1 MAVYTVE
8 LGTLVKRGY
17 PIALNNY
24 PIFDEGHRAILNNKI
39 IRHYYFR
46 EICCDSPERFN
57 FYLETK
63 MDEIMPYYNQL
74 YKSELLEYNPLATE
88 FYSETNSL
96 SKEAKKAVENY
107 IKKITEES
115 TGDNYSGSKR
125 ENLNENNQRDASG
138 TETNKAVRTD
148 NLQED
153 TKADENNSSTRT
165 DNLTEK
171 IDEETGSYNTRT
183 DDLKSV
189 TVGEDS
195 ENKESNADN
204 INTTTNDLTTKTAA
218 ANIGDGTSNTSSSKV
233 TGFSDIPQAGYETTV
248 TEKPDGSVV
257 TESKGYLTT
266 RTTESS
272 NSKSIT
278 STKENSEGLT
288 TNTGTV
294 VIESHIKQN
303 DKTTAGHSSTVTNT
317 GTVEDEGGGSK
328 DTTTK
333 NTGTVDNV
341 GTISKTGLKTNT
353 GTQNNDSDGATTE
366 TETSSRT
373 NKNNI
378 YEDTQR
384 NVFVSSK
391 NVGENAEQEK
401 RHEKENGELFAE
413 GRRGISPADLIRK
426 YREIIQN
433 VDMMIIDELNDLFM
447 GVLT

>member
-88 FYSETNSL
+88 FYNETNSL

-107 IKKITEES
+107 IKKIAEES

-125 ENLNENNQRDASG
+125 ENLNEDTKRDASG
-138 TETNKAVRTD
+138 TETNKA
-148 NLQED
+148 
-153 TKADENNSSTRT
+153 TRT
-165 DNLTEK
+165 DKLKEVAVTA
-171 IDEETGSYNTRT
+171 ETNSNTRT
-183 DDLKSV
+183 DDLTEAVETTIGSTKNSDA
-189 TVGEDS
+189 TNNS
-195 ENKESNADN
+195 
-204 INTTTNDLTTKTAA
+204 TTTNALKTT
-218 ANIGDGTSNTSSSKV
+218 NSSENSGSGTSKTSGSKV

-248 TEKPDGSVV
+248 TENADGSV
-257 TESKGYLTT
+257 TTTSKGYLTT
-266 RTTESS
+266 RTTEST
-272 NSKSIT
+272 NEQNAT
-278 STKENSEGLT
+278 TTKETGKAT
-288 TNTGTV
+288 TDNTGTV
-294 VIESHIKQN
+294 TVKSELKQKDEIAETN
-303 DKTTAGHSSTVTNT
+303 SSTKTNT
-317 GTVEDEGGGSK
+317 GTVENAGSVDKTVTK
-328 DTTTK
+328 D
-333 NTGTVDNV
+333 
-341 GTISKTGLKTNT
+341 NT
-353 GTQNNDSDGATTE
+353 GTQNNDSDGTMTE
-366 TETSSRT
+366 TETGSKT

-447 GVLT
+447 GVF

>member
-1 MAVYTVE
+1 M
-8 LGTLVKRGY
+8 KRGY

-107 IKKITEES
+107 IKKIAEES

-125 ENLNENNQRDASG
+125 ENLNEDTKRDASG
-138 TETNKAVRTD
+138 TETNKT
-148 NLQED
+148 
-153 TKADENNSSTRT
+153 TRT
-165 DNLTEK
+165 DKLKEVAVSA
-171 IDEETGSYNTRT
+171 ETNSNTRT
-183 DDLKSV
+183 DDLTESV
-189 TVGEDS
+189 
-195 ENKESNADN
+195 ESTSGNTKNSDATN
-204 INTTTNDLTTKTAA
+204 NSTTTNALKTT
-218 ANIGDGTSNTSSSKV
+218 NSSENSGSGTSKTSGNKV

-248 TEKPDGSVV
+248 TENADGSV
-257 TESKGYLTT
+257 TTTSKGYLTT
-266 RTTESS
+266 RTTEST
-272 NSKSIT
+272 NEQNAT
-278 STKENSEGLT
+278 TTKETGKAT
-288 TNTGTV
+288 TDNTGTV
-294 VIESHIKQN
+294 TVKSELKQKDEISETN
-303 DKTTAGHSSTVTNT
+303 SSTKTNT
-317 GTVEDEGGGSK
+317 GTVENAGSVDKTVTK
-328 DTTTK
+328 D
-333 NTGTVDNV
+333 
-341 GTISKTGLKTNT
+341 NT

-366 TETSSRT
+366 TETGSKT

-433 VDMMIIDELNDLFM
+433 IDMMIIDELNDLFM
-447 GVLT
+447 GVF

>member
-1 MAVYTVE
+1 M
-8 LGTLVKRGY
+8 KRGY

-107 IKKITEES
+107 IKKIAEES

-125 ENLNENNQRDASG
+125 ENLNEDTKRDASG
-138 TETNKAVRTD
+138 TETNKA
-148 NLQED
+148 
-153 TKADENNSSTRT
+153 TRT
-165 DNLTEK
+165 DKLKEVSVTA
-171 IDEETGSYNTRT
+171 ETNSNTRT
-183 DDLKSV
+183 DDLTEAVETTSGSTKNS
-189 TVGEDS
+189 DAMNNS
-195 ENKESNADN
+195 
-204 INTTTNDLTTKTAA
+204 TTTNALKTT
-218 ANIGDGTSNTSSSKV
+218 NSSENSGSGTSKTSGNKV

-248 TEKPDGSVV
+248 TENADGSV
-257 TESKGYLTT
+257 TTISKGYLTT
-266 RTTESS
+266 RTTEST
-272 NSKSIT
+272 NEQNAT
-278 STKENSEGLT
+278 TTKETGKAT
-288 TNTGTV
+288 TENTGTV
-294 VIESHIKQN
+294 TVKSELKQKDEIAETN
-303 DKTTAGHSSTVTNT
+303 SSTKTNT
-317 GTVEDEGGGSK
+317 GTVENAGSVDKTVTK
-328 DTTTK
+328 D
-333 NTGTVDNV
+333 
-341 GTISKTGLKTNT
+341 NT
-353 GTQNNDSDGATTE
+353 GTQNNDSDGTMTE
-366 TETSSRT
+366 TETGSKT

-447 GVLT
+447 GVF

>member
-1 MAVYTVE
+1 M
-8 LGTLVKRGY
+8 KRGY
-17 PIALNNY
+17 PLALNNY

-63 MDEIMPYYNQL
+63 MAEIMPYYNQL

-107 IKKITEES
+107 IKKIAEES

-125 ENLNENNQRDASG
+125 ENLNEDTKRDASG
-138 TETNKAVRTD
+138 TETNKA
-148 NLQED
+148 
-153 TKADENNSSTRT
+153 TRT
-165 DNLTEK
+165 DKLKEVAVTA
-171 IDEETGSYNTRT
+171 ETNSNTRT
-183 DDLKSV
+183 DDLTEAVETTSGSTKNSDA
-189 TVGEDS
+189 TNDS
-195 ENKESNADN
+195 
-204 INTTTNDLTTKTAA
+204 TTTNALKTT
-218 ANIGDGTSNTSSSKV
+218 NSSENSGSGTSKTSGSKV

-248 TEKPDGSVV
+248 TENADGSV
-257 TESKGYLTT
+257 TTTSKGYLTT
-266 RTTESS
+266 RTTEST
-272 NSKSIT
+272 NEQNAT
-278 STKENSEGLT
+278 TTKETGKAT
-288 TNTGTV
+288 TDNTGTV
-294 VIESHIKQN
+294 TVKSELKQKDEIAETN
-303 DKTTAGHSSTVTNT
+303 SSTKTNT
-317 GTVEDEGGGSK
+317 GTVENAGSVDKTVTK
-328 DTTTK
+328 D
-333 NTGTVDNV
+333 
-341 GTISKTGLKTNT
+341 NT
-353 GTQNNDSDGATTE
+353 GTQNNDSDGTMTE
-366 TETSSRT
+366 TETGSKT

-447 GVLT
+447 GVF

>member
-1 MAVYTVE
+1 ME

-88 FYSETNSL
+88 FYNETNSL

-107 IKKITEES
+107 IKKIAEES

-125 ENLNENNQRDASG
+125 ENLNEDTKRDASG
-138 TETNKAVRTD
+138 TETNKA
-148 NLQED
+148 
-153 TKADENNSSTRT
+153 TRT
-165 DNLTEK
+165 DKLKEVAVTA
-171 IDEETGSYNTRT
+171 ETNSNTRT
-183 DDLKSV
+183 DDLTEAVETTIGSTKNSDA
-189 TVGEDS
+189 TNNS
-195 ENKESNADN
+195 
-204 INTTTNDLTTKTAA
+204 TTTNALKTT
-218 ANIGDGTSNTSSSKV
+218 NSSENSGSGTSKTSGSKV

-248 TEKPDGSVV
+248 TENADGSV
-257 TESKGYLTT
+257 TTTSKGYLTT
-266 RTTESS
+266 RTTEST
-272 NSKSIT
+272 NEQNAT
-278 STKENSEGLT
+278 TTKETGKAT
-288 TNTGTV
+288 TDNTGTV
-294 VIESHIKQN
+294 TVKSELKQKDEIAETN
-303 DKTTAGHSSTVTNT
+303 SSTKTNT
-317 GTVEDEGGGSK
+317 GTVENAGSVDKTVTK
-328 DTTTK
+328 D
-333 NTGTVDNV
+333 
-341 GTISKTGLKTNT
+341 NT
-353 GTQNNDSDGATTE
+353 GTQNNDSDGTMTE
-366 TETSSRT
+366 TETGSKT

-447 GVLT
+447 GVF

>member
-1 MAVYTVE
+1 MAIYTVE

-17 PIALNNY
+17 QISLNNY

-107 IKKITEES
+107 IKKIAEES

-125 ENLNENNQRDASG
+125 ENLNEDTKRDASG
-138 TETNKAVRTD
+138 TETNKTIRTD
-148 NLQED
+148 KLKEVSV
-153 TKADENNSSTRT
+153 T
-165 DNLTEK
+165 
-171 IDEETGSYNTRT
+171 EETNSNTRT
-183 DDLKSV
+183 DDLTETTESTSSSTKNSDASN
-189 TVGEDS
+189 DS
-195 ENKESNADN
+195 
-204 INTTTNDLTTKTAA
+204 TTTNALKTT
-218 ANIGDGTSNTSSSKV
+218 NSSENSGSGTSKTSGSKV

-248 TEKPDGSVV
+248 TENADGSV
-257 TESKGYLTT
+257 TTTSKGYLTT
-266 RTTESS
+266 RTTEST
-272 NSKSIT
+272 NEQNAT
-278 STKENSEGLT
+278 TTKETGTAT
-288 TNTGTV
+288 TDNTGTV
-294 VIESHIKQN
+294 TVKSDLKQKDEISETN
-303 DKTTAGHSSTVTNT
+303 SSTKSNT
-317 GTVEDEGGGSK
+317 GTVE
-328 DTTTK
+328 
-333 NTGTVDNV
+333 NV
-341 GTISKTGLKTNT
+341 GSADKTVTKDNT
-353 GTQNNDSDGATTE
+353 GTQNNDSDSATTE
-366 TETSSRT
+366 TETGSKT

-413 GRRGISPADLIRK
+413 GRRGISPADLIKK

-447 GVLT
+447 GVF

>member
-1 MAVYTVE
+1 M
-8 LGTLVKRGY
+8 KRGY

-107 IKKITEES
+107 IKKIAEES

-125 ENLNENNQRDASG
+125 ENLNEDTKRDASG
-138 TETNKAVRTD
+138 TETNKATRTD
-148 NLQED
+148 KLKEVAV
-153 TKADENNSSTRT
+153 TAETNSNTRT
-165 DNLTEK
+165 DNLTEAV
-171 IDEETGSYNTRT
+171 ENTSGSSKNSDATN
-183 DDLKSV
+183 
-189 TVGEDS
+189 DS
-195 ENKESNADN
+195 
-204 INTTTNDLTTKTAA
+204 TTTNALKTT
-218 ANIGDGTSNTSSSKV
+218 NSSENSGSGTSKTSGNKV

-248 TEKPDGSVV
+248 TENADGSV
-257 TESKGYLTT
+257 TTTSKGYLTT
-266 RTTESS
+266 RTTEST
-272 NSKSIT
+272 NEQNAT
-278 STKENSEGLT
+278 TTKETGKAT
-288 TNTGTV
+288 TDNTGTV
-294 VIESHIKQN
+294 TVKSELKQKDEISETN
-303 DKTTAGHSSTVTNT
+303 SSTKTNT
-317 GTVEDEGGGSK
+317 GTVENAGSADKTVTK
-328 DTTTK
+328 D
-333 NTGTVDNV
+333 
-341 GTISKTGLKTNT
+341 NT

-366 TETSSRT
+366 TETGSKT

-447 GVLT
+447 GVF

>member
-1 MAVYTVE
+1 M
-8 LGTLVKRGY
+8 LVKRGY

-107 IKKITEES
+107 IKKIAEES

-125 ENLNENNQRDASG
+125 ENLNEDTKRDASG
-138 TETNKAVRTD
+138 TETSKA
-148 NLQED
+148 
-153 TKADENNSSTRT
+153 TRT
-165 DNLTEK
+165 DKLKEVTVTA
-171 IDEETGSYNTRT
+171 ETNSNTRT
-183 DDLKSV
+183 DDLTEAVETTSGSTKNSDV
-189 TVGEDS
+189 TNDS
-195 ENKESNADN
+195 
-204 INTTTNDLTTKTAA
+204 TTTNALKTT
-218 ANIGDGTSNTSSSKV
+218 NSSENSGSGTSKTSGNKV

-248 TEKPDGSVV
+248 TENADGSV
-257 TESKGYLTT
+257 TTTSKGYLTT
-266 RTTESS
+266 RTTEST
-272 NSKSIT
+272 NEQNAT
-278 STKENSEGLT
+278 TTKETGKAT
-288 TNTGTV
+288 TDNTGTV
-294 VIESHIKQN
+294 TVKSELKQKDEN
-303 DKTTAGHSSTVTNT
+303 SETNSSTKTNT
-317 GTVEDEGGGSK
+317 GTVENAGSVDKTVTK
-328 DTTTK
+328 D
-333 NTGTVDNV
+333 
-341 GTISKTGLKTNT
+341 NT
-353 GTQNNDSDGATTE
+353 GTQNNDSDGTMTE
-366 TETSSRT
+366 TETGSKT

-447 GVLT
+447 GVF

>member
-1 MAVYTVE
+1 M
-8 LGTLVKRGY
+8 KRGY
-17 PIALNNY
+17 PLALNNY

-63 MDEIMPYYNQL
+63 MAEIMPYYNQL

-107 IKKITEES
+107 IKKIAEES

-125 ENLNENNQRDASG
+125 ENLNEDTKRDASG
-138 TETNKAVRTD
+138 TETNKA
-148 NLQED
+148 
-153 TKADENNSSTRT
+153 TRT
-165 DNLTEK
+165 DKLKEVAVTA
-171 IDEETGSYNTRT
+171 ETNSNTRT
-183 DDLKSV
+183 DDLTEAVETTSGSTKNS
-189 TVGEDS
+189 DAANNS
-195 ENKESNADN
+195 
-204 INTTTNDLTTKTAA
+204 TTTNALKTT
-218 ANIGDGTSNTSSSKV
+218 NSSENSGSGTSKTSGNKV

-248 TEKPDGSVV
+248 TENVDGSV
-257 TESKGYLTT
+257 TTTSKGYLTT
-266 RTTESS
+266 RTTEST
-272 NSKSIT
+272 NEQNAT
-278 STKENSEGLT
+278 TTKETGKAT
-288 TNTGTV
+288 TDNTGTV
-294 VIESHIKQN
+294 TVKSELNQKDEISETN
-303 DKTTAGHSSTVTNT
+303 SSTKTNT
-317 GTVEDEGGGSK
+317 GTVENAGSVDKTVTK
-328 DTTTK
+328 D
-333 NTGTVDNV
+333 
-341 GTISKTGLKTNT
+341 NT
-353 GTQNNDSDGATTE
+353 GTQNNDSDGTMTE
-366 TETSSRT
+366 TETGSKT

-447 GVLT
+447 GVF

>member
-1 MAVYTVE
+1 M
-8 LGTLVKRGY
+8 KRGY

-107 IKKITEES
+107 IKKIAEES

-125 ENLNENNQRDASG
+125 ENLNEDTKRDASG
-138 TETNKAVRTD
+138 TETSKA
-148 NLQED
+148 
-153 TKADENNSSTRT
+153 TRT
-165 DNLTEK
+165 DKLKEVAVTA
-171 IDEETGSYNTRT
+171 ETNSNTRT
-183 DDLKSV
+183 DDLTEAVETTSGSTKNSDA
-189 TVGEDS
+189 TNDS
-195 ENKESNADN
+195 
-204 INTTTNDLTTKTAA
+204 TTTNALKTT
-218 ANIGDGTSNTSSSKV
+218 NSSENSGSGTSKTSGNKV

-248 TEKPDGSVV
+248 TENADGSV
-257 TESKGYLTT
+257 TTTSKGYLTT
-266 RTTESS
+266 RTTEST
-272 NSKSIT
+272 NEQNAT
-278 STKENSEGLT
+278 TTKETGKAT
-288 TNTGTV
+288 TDNTGTV
-294 VIESHIKQN
+294 TVKSELKQKDEISETN
-303 DKTTAGHSSTVTNT
+303 SSTKTNT
-317 GTVEDEGGGSK
+317 GTVENAGSVDKTVTK
-328 DTTTK
+328 D
-333 NTGTVDNV
+333 
-341 GTISKTGLKTNT
+341 NT
-353 GTQNNDSDGATTE
+353 GTQNNDSDGTMTE
-366 TETSSRT
+366 TETGSKT

-433 VDMMIIDELNDLFM
+433 VDMMIIGELNDLFM
-447 GVLT
+447 GVF

>member
-1 MAVYTVE
+1 M
-8 LGTLVKRGY
+8 KRGY

-107 IKKITEES
+107 IKKIAEES

-125 ENLNENNQRDASG
+125 ENLNEDTKRDASG
-138 TETNKAVRTD
+138 TETNKATRTD
-148 NLQED
+148 KLKEVSV
-153 TKADENNSSTRT
+153 TAETNSNTRT
-165 DNLTEK
+165 DNLTESV
-171 IDEETGSYNTRT
+171 ESTSGSTKNSDATN
-183 DDLKSV
+183 
-189 TVGEDS
+189 DS
-195 ENKESNADN
+195 
-204 INTTTNDLTTKTAA
+204 TTTNALKTT
-218 ANIGDGTSNTSSSKV
+218 NSSENSGSGTSKTSGSKV

-248 TEKPDGSVV
+248 TENADGSV
-257 TESKGYLTT
+257 TTTSKGYLTT
-266 RTTESS
+266 RTTEST
-272 NSKSIT
+272 NEQNAT
-278 STKENSEGLT
+278 TTKETGKAT
-288 TNTGTV
+288 TDNTGTV
-294 VIESHIKQN
+294 TVKSGLKQKDEISETN
-303 DKTTAGHSSTVTNT
+303 SSTKTNT
-317 GTVEDEGGGSK
+317 GTVENAGSADKTVTK
-328 DTTTK
+328 D
-333 NTGTVDNV
+333 
-341 GTISKTGLKTNT
+341 NT

-366 TETSSRT
+366 TETGSKT

-447 GVLT
+447 GVF

>member
-24 PIFDEGHRAILNNKI
+24 PIFDESHRAILNNKI

-107 IKKITEES
+107 IKKIAEES

-125 ENLNENNQRDASG
+125 ENLNEDTKRDASG
-138 TETNKAVRTD
+138 TETNKA
-148 NLQED
+148 
-153 TKADENNSSTRT
+153 TRT
-165 DNLTEK
+165 DKLKEVAVTA
-171 IDEETGSYNTRT
+171 ETNSNTRT
-183 DDLKSV
+183 DDLTEAVETTIGSTKNSDA
-189 TVGEDS
+189 TNNS
-195 ENKESNADN
+195 
-204 INTTTNDLTTKTAA
+204 TTTNALKTT
-218 ANIGDGTSNTSSSKV
+218 NSSENSGSGTSKTSGSKV

-248 TEKPDGSVV
+248 TENADGSV
-257 TESKGYLTT
+257 TTTSKGYLTT
-266 RTTESS
+266 CTTEST
-272 NSKSIT
+272 NEQNAT
-278 STKENSEGLT
+278 TTKETGKAT
-288 TNTGTV
+288 TDNTGTV
-294 VIESHIKQN
+294 TVKSELKQKDEISETN
-303 DKTTAGHSSTVTNT
+303 SSTKTNT
-317 GTVEDEGGGSK
+317 GTVENAGSVDKTVTK
-328 DTTTK
+328 D
-333 NTGTVDNV
+333 NT
-341 GTISKTGLKTNT
+341 S
-353 GTQNNDSDGATTE
+353 TQNNDSDGTMTE
-366 TETSSRT
+366 TETGSKT

-447 GVLT
+447 GVF

>member
-1 MAVYTVE
+1 M
-8 LGTLVKRGY
+8 KRGY

-96 SKEAKKAVENY
+96 SKETKKAVENY
-107 IKKITEES
+107 IKKIAEES

-125 ENLNENNQRDASG
+125 ENLNEDTKRDASG
-138 TETNKAVRTD
+138 TETNKAIRTD
-148 NLQED
+148 KLKEVAV
-153 TKADENNSSTRT
+153 TTETNS
-165 DNLTEK
+165 
-171 IDEETGSYNTRT
+171 NTRT
-183 DDLKSV
+183 DDLTEAVETTSGSTKNSDA
-189 TVGEDS
+189 TNDS
-195 ENKESNADN
+195 
-204 INTTTNDLTTKTAA
+204 TTTNALKTT
-218 ANIGDGTSNTSSSKV
+218 NSSENSGSGTSKTSGSKI

-248 TEKPDGSVV
+248 TENADGSV
-257 TESKGYLTT
+257 TTTSKGYLTT
-266 RTTESS
+266 RTTEST
-272 NSKSIT
+272 NEQNAT
-278 STKENSEGLT
+278 TTKETGKAT
-288 TNTGTV
+288 TDNTGTV
-294 VIESHIKQN
+294 TVKSKLIQKDEITETN
-303 DKTTAGHSSTVTNT
+303 SSTKTNT
-317 GTVEDEGGGSK
+317 GTVE
-328 DTTTK
+328 
-333 NTGTVDNV
+333 NTGSVDKTVTKD
-341 GTISKTGLKTNT
+341 NT
-353 GTQNNDSDGATTE
+353 GTQNNDSDGTTTE
-366 TETSSRT
+366 TETGSKT

-413 GRRGISPADLIRK
+413 GRRGISPADLIKK

-447 GVLT
+447 GVF

>member
-1 MAVYTVE
+1 ME

-107 IKKITEES
+107 IKKIAEES

-125 ENLNENNQRDASG
+125 ENLNEDTKRDASG
-138 TETNKAVRTD
+138 TETNKAIRTD
-148 NLQED
+148 KLKEV
-153 TKADENNSSTRT
+153 TVTDETNS
-165 DNLTEK
+165 
-171 IDEETGSYNTRT
+171 NTRT
-183 DDLKSV
+183 DDLTEAVETTSSSTKNSDA
-189 TVGEDS
+189 TNDS
-195 ENKESNADN
+195 
-204 INTTTNDLTTKTAA
+204 TTTNALKTT
-218 ANIGDGTSNTSSSKV
+218 NSSENSGSGTSKTSGNKV

-248 TEKPDGSVV
+248 TENADGSV
-257 TESKGYLTT
+257 TTTSKGYLTT
-266 RTTESS
+266 RTTEST
-272 NSKSIT
+272 NEQNAT
-278 STKENSEGLT
+278 TTKETGKAT
-288 TNTGTV
+288 TDNTGTV
-294 VIESHIKQN
+294 TVKSELKQKDEISETNSSIK
-303 DKTTAGHSSTVTNT
+303 TNT
-317 GTVEDEGGGSK
+317 GTVENAGSVDKTVTK
-328 DTTTK
+328 D
-333 NTGTVDNV
+333 
-341 GTISKTGLKTNT
+341 NT

-366 TETSSRT
+366 TETGSKT

-413 GRRGISPADLIRK
+413 GRRGISPADLIKK

-433 VDMMIIDELNDLFM
+433 VDMMIVDELNDLFM
-447 GVLT
+447 GVF

>member
-1 MAVYTVE
+1 M
-8 LGTLVKRGY
+8 KRGY

-107 IKKITEES
+107 IKKIAEES

-125 ENLNENNQRDASG
+125 ENLNEDTKRDASG
-138 TETNKAVRTD
+138 TETNKAIRTD
-148 NLQED
+148 KLKEV
-153 TKADENNSSTRT
+153 TVSAETNSNTRT
-165 DNLTEK
+165 DNLTE
-171 IDEETGSYNTRT
+171 
-183 DDLKSV
+183 SV
-189 TVGEDS
+189 ESTSSSTKNSDATNDS
-195 ENKESNADN
+195 
-204 INTTTNDLTTKTAA
+204 TTTNALKTT
-218 ANIGDGTSNTSSSKV
+218 NSSENSGSGTSKTSGSKV

-248 TEKPDGSVV
+248 TENADGSV
-257 TESKGYLTT
+257 TTTSKGYLTT
-266 RTTESS
+266 RTTEST
-272 NSKSIT
+272 NEQNAT
-278 STKENSEGLT
+278 TTKETGTAT
-288 TNTGTV
+288 TDNTGTV
-294 VIESHIKQN
+294 TVKSESKQKDEISETN
-303 DKTTAGHSSTVTNT
+303 SSTKTNT
-317 GTVEDEGGGSK
+317 GTVENAGSADKTVTK
-328 DTTTK
+328 D
-333 NTGTVDNV
+333 
-341 GTISKTGLKTNT
+341 NT

-366 TETSSRT
+366 TETGSKT

-433 VDMMIIDELNDLFM
+433 VDMMIVDELNDLFM
-447 GVLT
+447 GVF

>member
-1 MAVYTVE
+1 M
-8 LGTLVKRGY
+8 KRGY

-107 IKKITEES
+107 IKKIAEES

-125 ENLNENNQRDASG
+125 ENLNEDTKRDASG
-138 TETNKAVRTD
+138 TETNKAIRTD
-148 NLQED
+148 KLKEV
-153 TKADENNSSTRT
+153 TVSAETNSNTRT
-165 DNLTEK
+165 DNLTE
-171 IDEETGSYNTRT
+171 
-183 DDLKSV
+183 SV
-189 TVGEDS
+189 ESTSSSTKNSDATNDS
-195 ENKESNADN
+195 
-204 INTTTNDLTTKTAA
+204 TTTNALKTT
-218 ANIGDGTSNTSSSKV
+218 NSSENSGSGTSKTSGSKV

-248 TEKPDGSVV
+248 TENADGSV
-257 TESKGYLTT
+257 TTTSKGYLTT
-266 RTTESS
+266 RTTEST
-272 NSKSIT
+272 NEQNAT
-278 STKENSEGLT
+278 TTKETGTAT
-288 TNTGTV
+288 TDNTGTV
-294 VIESHIKQN
+294 TVKSELKQKDEISETN
-303 DKTTAGHSSTVTNT
+303 SSTKTNT
-317 GTVEDEGGGSK
+317 GTVENAGSADKTVTK
-328 DTTTK
+328 D
-333 NTGTVDNV
+333 
-341 GTISKTGLKTNT
+341 NT

-366 TETSSRT
+366 TETGSKT

-433 VDMMIIDELNDLFM
+433 VDMMIVDELNDLFM
-447 GVLT
+447 GVF

>member
-8 LGTLVKRGY
+8 LGTLINRGY
-17 PIALNNY
+17 PIGLDKY

-125 ENLNENNQRDASG
+125 ENLNEDTKRDSSG

-148 NLQED
+148 KLKEV
-153 TKADENNSSTRT
+153 TVTDETNS
-165 DNLTEK
+165 
-171 IDEETGSYNTRT
+171 NTRT
-183 DDLKSV
+183 DDL
-189 TVGEDS
+189 TEGFVGD
-195 ENKESNADN
+195 
-204 INTTTNDLTTKTAA
+204 INGSKKAGSTNNNLTTNNLK
-218 ANIGDGTSNTSSSKV
+218 TSNISGNNGHGTNKTKGNKV

-248 TEKPDGSVV
+248 TENLDGSV
-257 TESKGYLTT
+257 TTTSKGYLTT
-266 RTTESS
+266 RTTESTNEQNETTTNES
-272 NSKSIT
+272 GYAIT
-278 STKENSEGLT
+278 D
-288 TNTGTV
+288 NTGTV
-294 VIESHIKQN
+294 NVDSSISQWEE
-303 DKTTAGHSSTVTNT
+303 TTEHNETTKTNT
-317 GTVEDEGGGSK
+317 GTVENAGSVDKTVTK
-328 DTTTK
+328 D
-333 NTGTVDNV
+333 
-341 GTISKTGLKTNT
+341 NT
-353 GTQNNDSDGATTE
+353 GTQNNDSDGTMTE
-366 TETSSRT
+366 TETGSKT

-447 GVLT
+447 GVF

>member
-107 IKKITEES
+107 IKKIAEES

-125 ENLNENNQRDASG
+125 ENLNEDTKRDASG
-138 TETNKAVRTD
+138 TETNKA
-148 NLQED
+148 
-153 TKADENNSSTRT
+153 TRT
-165 DNLTEK
+165 DKLKEVAVTA
-171 IDEETGSYNTRT
+171 ETNSNTRT
-183 DDLKSV
+183 DDLTEAVETTSGSTKNSDA
-189 TVGEDS
+189 TNDS
-195 ENKESNADN
+195 
-204 INTTTNDLTTKTAA
+204 TTTNALKTT
-218 ANIGDGTSNTSSSKV
+218 NSSENSGSGTSKTSGSKV

-248 TEKPDGSVV
+248 TENANGNV
-257 TESKGYLTT
+257 TTTSKGYLTT
-266 RTTESS
+266 RTTESTYEQ
-272 NSKSIT
+272 NAT
-278 STKENSEGLT
+278 TTKETGKAT
-288 TNTGTV
+288 TDNTGTV
-294 VIESHIKQN
+294 TVKSEHKQKDEIAETN
-303 DKTTAGHSSTVTNT
+303 SSTKTNT
-317 GTVEDEGGGSK
+317 GTVENAGSVDKTVTK
-328 DTTTK
+328 D
-333 NTGTVDNV
+333 
-341 GTISKTGLKTNT
+341 NT
-353 GTQNNDSDGATTE
+353 GTQNNDSDGTMTE
-366 TETSSRT
+366 TETGSKT

-447 GVLT
+447 GVF

>member
-1 MAVYTVE
+1 ME

-107 IKKITEES
+107 IKKIAEES

-125 ENLNENNQRDASG
+125 ENLNEDTKRDASG
-138 TETNKAVRTD
+138 TETNKAIRTD
-148 NLQED
+148 KLKEV
-153 TKADENNSSTRT
+153 TVTDETNS
-165 DNLTEK
+165 
-171 IDEETGSYNTRT
+171 NTRT
-183 DDLKSV
+183 DDLTKAVETTSSS
-189 TVGEDS
+189 TKNSDATNDS
-195 ENKESNADN
+195 
-204 INTTTNDLTTKTAA
+204 TTTNALKTT
-218 ANIGDGTSNTSSSKV
+218 NSSENSGSGTSKTSGNKV

-248 TEKPDGSVV
+248 TENADGSV
-257 TESKGYLTT
+257 TTTSKGYLTT
-266 RTTESS
+266 RTTEST
-272 NSKSIT
+272 NEQNAT
-278 STKENSEGLT
+278 TTKETGKAT
-288 TNTGTV
+288 TDNTGTV
-294 VIESHIKQN
+294 TVKSELKQKDEISETNSSIK
-303 DKTTAGHSSTVTNT
+303 TNT
-317 GTVEDEGGGSK
+317 GTVENAGSVDKTVTK
-328 DTTTK
+328 D
-333 NTGTVDNV
+333 
-341 GTISKTGLKTNT
+341 NT

-366 TETSSRT
+366 TETGSKT

-413 GRRGISPADLIRK
+413 GRRGISPADLIKK

-433 VDMMIIDELNDLFM
+433 VDMMIVDELNDLFM
-447 GVLT
+447 GVF

>member
-1 MAVYTVE
+1 M
-8 LGTLVKRGY
+8 KQGY

-125 ENLNENNQRDASG
+125 ENLNEDTKRDVNG

-148 NLQED
+148 KLKEV
-153 TKADENNSSTRT
+153 TVSDETNSNMRT
-165 DNLTEK
+165 DNLTES
-171 IDEETGSYNTRT
+171 IESTN
-183 DDLKSV
+183 KS
-189 TVGEDS
+189 TKNSDATKNS
-195 ENKESNADN
+195 
-204 INTTTNDLTTKTAA
+204 TTTNALKTV
-218 ANIGDGTSNTSSSKV
+218 NNSENNGSGTSKTNGSKV

-248 TEKPDGSVV
+248 TENPDGSV
-257 TESKGYLTT
+257 TTTSKGYLTT
-266 RTTESS
+266 RTTEST
-272 NSKSIT
+272 NEQNAT
-278 STKENSEGLT
+278 TTKETGNAT
-288 TNTGTV
+288 TENTGTV
-294 VIESHIKQN
+294 TVKSELKQKDDITETN
-303 DKTTAGHSSTVTNT
+303 SSTKTNT
-317 GTVEDEGGGSK
+317 GTVE
-328 DTTTK
+328 
-333 NTGTVDNV
+333 NTGNIDKTVTKD
-341 GTISKTGLKTNT
+341 NT
-353 GTQNNDSDGATTE
+353 GTQNNDSDGTMTE
-366 TETSSRT
+366 TETGSKS

-413 GRRGISPADLIRK
+413 GRRGYSPADLIKK

-447 GVLT
+447 GVF

>member
-1 MAVYTVE
+1 M
-8 LGTLVKRGY
+8 KRGY

-57 FYLETK
+57 LYLETK
-63 MDEIMPYYNQL
+63 MDEIMPYYNRL

-88 FYSETNSL
+88 FYRETNSL

-107 IKKITEES
+107 IKKIAEES

-125 ENLNENNQRDASG
+125 ENLNEDTKRDASG
-138 TETNKAVRTD
+138 TETNKA
-148 NLQED
+148 
-153 TKADENNSSTRT
+153 TRT
-165 DNLTEK
+165 DKLKEVAVTA
-171 IDEETGSYNTRT
+171 ETNSNTRT
-183 DDLKSV
+183 DDLTEAVETTNGSTKNSV
-189 TVGEDS
+189 ATNDS
-195 ENKESNADN
+195 
-204 INTTTNDLTTKTAA
+204 TTTNALKTT
-218 ANIGDGTSNTSSSKV
+218 NSSENSGSGTSKTNGNKV

-248 TEKPDGSVV
+248 TENADGSV
-257 TESKGYLTT
+257 TTTSKGYLTT
-266 RTTESS
+266 RTTEST
-272 NSKSIT
+272 NEQNAT
-278 STKENSEGLT
+278 TTKETGKAT
-288 TNTGTV
+288 TDNTGTV
-294 VIESHIKQN
+294 TVKSEMKQKDEISETN
-303 DKTTAGHSSTVTNT
+303 SSTKTNT
-317 GTVEDEGGGSK
+317 GTVENAGSIDKTVTK
-328 DTTTK
+328 D
-333 NTGTVDNV
+333 
-341 GTISKTGLKTNT
+341 NT
-353 GTQNNDSDGATTE
+353 GTQNNDSDGTMTE
-366 TETSSRT
+366 TETGSKT

-447 GVLT
+447 GVF

>member
-1 MAVYTVE
+1 ME
-8 LGTLVKRGY
+8 LGTLVKRSY

-63 MDEIMPYYNQL
+63 MNEIMPYYNQL

-107 IKKITEES
+107 IKKIAEES

-125 ENLNENNQRDASG
+125 ENLNEDTKRDAKG
-138 TETNKAVRTD
+138 REINKAIRTDKLKEVAVTGETNS
-148 NLQED
+148 N
-153 TKADENNSSTRT
+153 TRT
-165 DNLTEK
+165 DNLTEGFVGD
-171 IDEETGSYNTRT
+171 INGSKKAGSTNNN
-183 DDLKSV
+183 L
-189 TVGEDS
+189 
-195 ENKESNADN
+195 
-204 INTTTNDLTTKTAA
+204 TTNNLKTS
-218 ANIGDGTSNTSSSKV
+218 NISGNNGHGTSKTKGNKV

-248 TEKPDGSVV
+248 TENADGSV
-257 TESKGYLTT
+257 TTTSKDYLTT
-266 RTTESS
+266 RTTENTNEQNETTTNESGYA
-272 NSKSIT
+272 IT
-278 STKENSEGLT
+278 D
-288 TNTGTV
+288 NTGTV
-294 VIESHIKQN
+294 NVDSSLSQWEE
-303 DKTTAGHSSTVTNT
+303 TAEHNNSTKTNT
-317 GTVEDEGGGSK
+317 GTVEDAGKVDKTVTK
-328 DTTTK
+328 D
-333 NTGTVDNV
+333 
-341 GTISKTGLKTNT
+341 NT
-353 GTQNNDSDGATTE
+353 GTQNNDSDGTTTE
-366 TETSSRT
+366 TETGSKT

-447 GVLT
+447 GVF

>member
-1 MAVYTVE
+1 M
-8 LGTLVKRGY
+8 KRGY

-63 MDEIMPYYNQL
+63 MSEIMPYYNQL

-107 IKKITEES
+107 IKKIAEES

-125 ENLNENNQRDASG
+125 ENLNEDTKRDASG
-138 TETNKAVRTD
+138 TETNKAIRTD
-148 NLQED
+148 KLKEV
-153 TKADENNSSTRT
+153 TVTDETNS
-165 DNLTEK
+165 
-171 IDEETGSYNTRT
+171 NTRT
-183 DDLKSV
+183 DDLTEAVETTSSSTKNSDA
-189 TVGEDS
+189 TNNS
-195 ENKESNADN
+195 
-204 INTTTNDLTTKTAA
+204 TTTNALKTT
-218 ANIGDGTSNTSSSKV
+218 NSSENSGSGTSKTSGSKV
-233 TGFSDIPQAGYETTV
+233 TGFSDIPQAGYETSV
-248 TEKPDGSVV
+248 TENADGSV
-257 TESKGYLTT
+257 TTTSKGYLAT
-266 RTTESS
+266 RTTESTYEQ
-272 NSKSIT
+272 NAT
-278 STKENSEGLT
+278 TTKETGKAT
-288 TNTGTV
+288 TDNTGTV
-294 VIESHIKQN
+294 TVKSELKQKDEISETN
-303 DKTTAGHSSTVTNT
+303 SSTKTNT
-317 GTVEDEGGGSK
+317 GTVENAGSVDKTVTK
-328 DTTTK
+328 D
-333 NTGTVDNV
+333 
-341 GTISKTGLKTNT
+341 NT

-366 TETSSRT
+366 TETGSKT

-447 GVLT
+447 EVF

>member
-1 MAVYTVE
+1 M
-8 LGTLVKRGY
+8 KRGY

-107 IKKITEES
+107 IKKIAEES

-125 ENLNENNQRDASG
+125 ENLNEDTKRDASG
-138 TETNKAVRTD
+138 TETNKAIRTD
-148 NLQED
+148 KLKEVTVTNE
-153 TKADENNSSTRT
+153 TNS
-165 DNLTEK
+165 
-171 IDEETGSYNTRT
+171 NTRT
-183 DDLKSV
+183 DDLTESV
-189 TVGEDS
+189 ETTSVSTKNSDATNNS
-195 ENKESNADN
+195 
-204 INTTTNDLTTKTAA
+204 TTTNALKTT
-218 ANIGDGTSNTSSSKV
+218 NSSENSGSGTSKTSGNKV

-248 TEKPDGSVV
+248 TENADGSV
-257 TESKGYLTT
+257 TTTSKGYLTT
-266 RTTESS
+266 RTTEST
-272 NSKSIT
+272 NEQNAT
-278 STKENSEGLT
+278 TTKETGKAT
-288 TNTGTV
+288 TDNTGTV
-294 VIESHIKQN
+294 TVKSELKQKDEISETN
-303 DKTTAGHSSTVTNT
+303 SSTKTNT
-317 GTVEDEGGGSK
+317 GTVENAGSVDKTVTK
-328 DTTTK
+328 D
-333 NTGTVDNV
+333 
-341 GTISKTGLKTNT
+341 NT
-353 GTQNNDSDGATTE
+353 GTQNNDSDCTMTE
-366 TETSSRT
+366 TETGSKT

-413 GRRGISPADLIRK
+413 GRRGISPADLIKK

-447 GVLT
+447 GVF

>member
-1 MAVYTVE
+1 M
-8 LGTLVKRGY
+8 KRGY
-17 PIALNNY
+17 PLALNNY

-107 IKKITEES
+107 IKKIAEES

-125 ENLNENNQRDASG
+125 ENLNEDTKRDASG
-138 TETNKAVRTD
+138 TETNKA
-148 NLQED
+148 
-153 TKADENNSSTRT
+153 TRT
-165 DNLTEK
+165 DKLKEVAVTA
-171 IDEETGSYNTRT
+171 ETNSNTRT
-183 DDLKSV
+183 DDLTEAVETTSGSTKNSDA
-189 TVGEDS
+189 TNDS
-195 ENKESNADN
+195 
-204 INTTTNDLTTKTAA
+204 TTTNALKTT
-218 ANIGDGTSNTSSSKV
+218 NSSENSGSGTSKTSGSKV

-248 TEKPDGSVV
+248 TENADGSV
-257 TESKGYLTT
+257 TTTSKGYLTT
-266 RTTESS
+266 RTTEST
-272 NSKSIT
+272 NEQNAT
-278 STKENSEGLT
+278 TTKETGKAT
-288 TNTGTV
+288 TDNTGTV
-294 VIESHIKQN
+294 TVKSELKQKDEIAETN
-303 DKTTAGHSSTVTNT
+303 SSTKTNT
-317 GTVEDEGGGSK
+317 GTVENAGSVDKTVTK
-328 DTTTK
+328 D
-333 NTGTVDNV
+333 
-341 GTISKTGLKTNT
+341 NT
-353 GTQNNDSDGATTE
+353 GTQNNDSDGTMTE
-366 TETSSRT
+366 TETGSKT

-447 GVLT
+447 GVF

>member
-1 MAVYTVE
+1 ME

-24 PIFDEGHRAILNNKI
+24 PIFDEGHRPILNNKI
-39 IRHYYFR
+39 IQHYYFR

-63 MDEIMPYYNQL
+63 MNEIMPYYNQL
-74 YKSELLEYNPLATE
+74 YKTELLEYNPLATE

-107 IKKITEES
+107 IKKIAEES

-125 ENLNENNQRDASG
+125 ENLNEDTKRDASG
-138 TETNKAVRTD
+138 TETNKAIRTD
-148 NLQED
+148 KLKEVSV
-153 TKADENNSSTRT
+153 T
-165 DNLTEK
+165 
-171 IDEETGSYNTRT
+171 EETNSNTQT
-183 DDLKSV
+183 DDLTETTESSSSSTKNSDASN
-189 TVGEDS
+189 DS
-195 ENKESNADN
+195 
-204 INTTTNDLTTKTAA
+204 TTTNALKTT
-218 ANIGDGTSNTSSSKV
+218 NSSENSGSGTSKTSGSKV

-248 TEKPDGSVV
+248 TENADGSV
-257 TESKGYLTT
+257 TTTSKGYLTT
-266 RTTESS
+266 RTTEST
-272 NSKSIT
+272 NEQNAT
-278 STKENSEGLT
+278 TTKETGTAT
-288 TNTGTV
+288 TDNTGTV
-294 VIESHIKQN
+294 TVKSALKQKDEISETN
-303 DKTTAGHSSTVTNT
+303 SSTKTNT
-317 GTVEDEGGGSK
+317 GTVE
-328 DTTTK
+328 
-333 NTGTVDNV
+333 NV
-341 GTISKTGLKTNT
+341 GSVDKTVTKDNT
-353 GTQNNDSDGATTE
+353 GTQNNDSDSATTE
-366 TETSSRT
+366 TETGSKT

-433 VDMMIIDELNDLFM
+433 VDMMIVDELNDLFM
-447 GVLT
+447 GVF

>member
-24 PIFDEGHRAILNNKI
+24 PIFDEGHRTILNNKI

-107 IKKITEES
+107 IKKIAEES

-125 ENLNENNQRDASG
+125 EDLNEDTKRDASG
-138 TETNKAVRTD
+138 TETNKA
-148 NLQED
+148 
-153 TKADENNSSTRT
+153 TRT
-165 DNLTEK
+165 DKLKEVTVTA
-171 IDEETGSYNTRT
+171 ETNSNTRT
-183 DDLKSV
+183 DDLTEAVETTSGSTKNSDA
-189 TVGEDS
+189 TNDS
-195 ENKESNADN
+195 
-204 INTTTNDLTTKTAA
+204 TTTNALKTT
-218 ANIGDGTSNTSSSKV
+218 NSSENSGSGTSKTSGSKV

-248 TEKPDGSVV
+248 TENADGSV
-257 TESKGYLTT
+257 TTTSKGYLTT
-266 RTTESS
+266 RTTEST
-272 NSKSIT
+272 NEQNAT
-278 STKENSEGLT
+278 TTKETGKAT
-288 TNTGTV
+288 TDNTGTV
-294 VIESHIKQN
+294 TVKSELNQKDEISETN
-303 DKTTAGHSSTVTNT
+303 SSTKTNT
-317 GTVEDEGGGSK
+317 GTVENAGSVDKTVTK
-328 DTTTK
+328 D
-333 NTGTVDNV
+333 
-341 GTISKTGLKTNT
+341 NT
-353 GTQNNDSDGATTE
+353 GTQNNDSDGTMTE
-366 TETSSRT
+366 TETGSKT

-413 GRRGISPADLIRK
+413 GRRGISPADLIKK

-447 GVLT
+447 GVF

>member
-1 MAVYTVE
+1 M
-8 LGTLVKRGY
+8 KRGY

-107 IKKITEES
+107 IKKIAEES

-125 ENLNENNQRDASG
+125 ENLNEDTKRDASG
-138 TETNKAVRTD
+138 TETNKAIRTD
-148 NLQED
+148 KLKEVAV
-153 TKADENNSSTRT
+153 TTETNS
-165 DNLTEK
+165 
-171 IDEETGSYNTRT
+171 NTRT
-183 DDLKSV
+183 DDLTEAVETTSGSTKNSDA
-189 TVGEDS
+189 TNDS
-195 ENKESNADN
+195 
-204 INTTTNDLTTKTAA
+204 TTTNALKTT
-218 ANIGDGTSNTSSSKV
+218 NSSENSGSGTSKTSGSKI

-248 TEKPDGSVV
+248 TENADGSV
-257 TESKGYLTT
+257 TTTSKGYLTT
-266 RTTESS
+266 RTTEST
-272 NSKSIT
+272 NEQNAT
-278 STKENSEGLT
+278 TTKETGKAT
-288 TNTGTV
+288 TDNTGTV
-294 VIESHIKQN
+294 TVKSKLIQKDEITETN
-303 DKTTAGHSSTVTNT
+303 SSTKTNT
-317 GTVEDEGGGSK
+317 GTVE
-328 DTTTK
+328 
-333 NTGTVDNV
+333 NTGSVDKTVTKD
-341 GTISKTGLKTNT
+341 NT
-353 GTQNNDSDGATTE
+353 GTQNNDSDGTMTE
-366 TETSSRT
+366 TETGSKT

-447 GVLT
+447 GVF

>member
-1 MAVYTVE
+1 M
-8 LGTLVKRGY
+8 KRGY

-107 IKKITEES
+107 IKKIAEES

-125 ENLNENNQRDASG
+125 ENLNEDTKRDASG
-138 TETNKAVRTD
+138 TETSKA
-148 NLQED
+148 
-153 TKADENNSSTRT
+153 TRT
-165 DNLTEK
+165 DKLKEVAVTA
-171 IDEETGSYNTRT
+171 ETNSNTRT
-183 DDLKSV
+183 DDLTEAVETTIGSTKNSDA
-189 TVGEDS
+189 TNNS
-195 ENKESNADN
+195 
-204 INTTTNDLTTKTAA
+204 TTTNALKTT
-218 ANIGDGTSNTSSSKV
+218 NSSENSGSGTSKTSGSKI

-248 TEKPDGSVV
+248 TENADGSV
-257 TESKGYLTT
+257 TTTSKGYLTT
-266 RTTESS
+266 RTTEST
-272 NSKSIT
+272 NEQNAT
-278 STKENSEGLT
+278 TTKETGKAT
-288 TNTGTV
+288 TDNTGTV
-294 VIESHIKQN
+294 TVKSELKQKDEISETN
-303 DKTTAGHSSTVTNT
+303 SSTKTNT
-317 GTVEDEGGGSK
+317 GTVENAGSVDKTVTK
-328 DTTTK
+328 D
-333 NTGTVDNV
+333 
-341 GTISKTGLKTNT
+341 NT
-353 GTQNNDSDGATTE
+353 GTQNNDSDGTMTE
-366 TETSSRT
+366 TETGSKT

-447 GVLT
+447 GVF

>member
-1 MAVYTVE
+1 M
-8 LGTLVKRGY
+8 KRGY

-107 IKKITEES
+107 IKKIAEES

-125 ENLNENNQRDASG
+125 ENLNEDTKRDASG
-138 TETNKAVRTD
+138 TETNKA
-148 NLQED
+148 
-153 TKADENNSSTRT
+153 TRT
-165 DNLTEK
+165 DKLKEVAVTA
-171 IDEETGSYNTRT
+171 ETNSNTRT
-183 DDLKSV
+183 DDLTEAVETTSGSTKNSDAV
-189 TVGEDS
+189 NDS
-195 ENKESNADN
+195 
-204 INTTTNDLTTKTAA
+204 TTTNALKTT
-218 ANIGDGTSNTSSSKV
+218 NSSENSGSGTSKTSGNKV

-248 TEKPDGSVV
+248 TENADGSV
-257 TESKGYLTT
+257 TTTSKGYLTT
-266 RTTESS
+266 RTTEST
-272 NSKSIT
+272 NEQNAT
-278 STKENSEGLT
+278 TTKETGKAT
-288 TNTGTV
+288 TDNTGTV
-294 VIESHIKQN
+294 TVKSELKQKDEITETN
-303 DKTTAGHSSTVTNT
+303 SSTKTNT
-317 GTVEDEGGGSK
+317 GTVENAGSVDKTVTK
-328 DTTTK
+328 D
-333 NTGTVDNV
+333 
-341 GTISKTGLKTNT
+341 NT
-353 GTQNNDSDGATTE
+353 GTQNNDSDGTTTE
-366 TETSSRT
+366 TETGSKT

-384 NVFVSSK
+384 NIYVSSK

-447 GVLT
+447 GVF

>member
-1 MAVYTVE
+1 M
-8 LGTLVKRGY
+8 KRGY

-107 IKKITEES
+107 IKKIAEES

-125 ENLNENNQRDASG
+125 ENLNEDTKRDASG
-138 TETNKAVRTD
+138 TETNKA
-148 NLQED
+148 
-153 TKADENNSSTRT
+153 TRT
-165 DNLTEK
+165 DKLKEVAVTA
-171 IDEETGSYNTRT
+171 ETNSNTRT
-183 DDLKSV
+183 DDLTEAVETTSGSTKNSDA
-189 TVGEDS
+189 T
-195 ENKESNADN
+195 N
-204 INTTTNDLTTKTAA
+204 NTTTTNALKTT
-218 ANIGDGTSNTSSSKV
+218 NNSENSGSGTSKTSGSKV

-248 TEKPDGSVV
+248 TENADGSV
-257 TESKGYLTT
+257 TTTSKGYLTT
-266 RTTESS
+266 RTTEST
-272 NSKSIT
+272 NEQNAT
-278 STKENSEGLT
+278 TTKETGKAT
-288 TNTGTV
+288 TENTGTV
-294 VIESHIKQN
+294 TVKSELKQKDEIAETN
-303 DKTTAGHSSTVTNT
+303 SSTKTNT
-317 GTVEDEGGGSK
+317 GTVENAGSVDKTVTK
-328 DTTTK
+328 D
-333 NTGTVDNV
+333 
-341 GTISKTGLKTNT
+341 NT
-353 GTQNNDSDGATTE
+353 GTQNNDSDGTMTE
-366 TETSSRT
+366 TETGSKT

-447 GVLT
+447 GVF